1 MVVAQLVKKNHGS
14 TADCIEY
21 YIDNFKKEIRP
32 RIANFF
38 QKLKRGRDRENEWF
52 KINLKSDYKR

>member
-1 MVVAQLVKKNHGS
+1 MVVAQLVKKNQGS

-38 QKLKRGRDRENEWF
+38 KN
-52 KINLKSDYKR
+52 